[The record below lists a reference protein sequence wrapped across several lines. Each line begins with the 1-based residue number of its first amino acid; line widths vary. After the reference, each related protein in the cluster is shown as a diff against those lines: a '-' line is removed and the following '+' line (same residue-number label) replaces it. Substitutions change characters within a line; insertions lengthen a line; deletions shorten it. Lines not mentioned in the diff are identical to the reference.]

1 MNAPALVLPPLATED
16 SVPLHL
22 LGLAELVGPP
32 ASQDLPA
39 AAQAAEARWV
49 HERQGVWRPG
59 SLLHALQQPAAED
72 RRLVALAQHFGLTP
86 IECLAVAL
94 ASAVEREPM
103 VGRVLAWL
111 QAPAGGSRPTLGL
124 CLTLAQIFGLDGA
137 LAALSCG
144 VAREIGLLLVDD
156 DRRPLPEQ
164 SVQVPLPIVLALQ
177 GGESRWPGL
186 RRIEPTAQA
195 VPSVRQVAATWA
207 RALSDQGGEGPSALV
222 LRCGHP
228 GDAQDAAAQVCAS
241 LGRGAVAVNGEAPRG
256 LAPWLWLQQALPVFT
271 FEAAPGESRPLPQLP
286 GHLDPVLVACGVDG
300 AVEHQG
306 LPISTW
312 RIPLPD
318 APERTALWQQHLPEL
333 PPEAIEELGRSH
345 RHGAAH
351 IRHLAQSA
359 RQLARLTATEGG
371 SADPVHLVQS
381 LHRAARRG
389 AVSDLGSLAQ
399 LLPEE
404 VGDDAL
410 VLPPELRQTLEA
422 LVQRCRHREHLA
434 DHLGPAARTRYHPGV
449 RALLVGPSGTGK
461 TLAASWLA
469 TRLGMPL
476 YRVDLAS
483 MVSKYIG
490 ETEKNLAQLFA
501 RAEHAEVVLLF
512 DEADSL
518 FGKRTDVKDSNDRFA
533 NQQTNYLLQRIESFD
548 GIAVLTSNS
557 RGRFDSAFT
566 RRLDVVVEFPNPGP
580 SERRAVWLAHLGSG
594 HDLDS
599 GAVNRLAAGCEL
611 AGGHVRN
618 VVLGAPGLAFG
629 RPICEANLLPALA
642 AEYGKLGKSM
652 PTGLAHGSGAGQ
664 QHQRNLP

>member
-1 MNAPALVLPPLATED
+1 MNAPFLERPPLAEEQRA
-16 SVPLHL
+16 PLHL

-32 ASQDLPA
+32 ADEHST
-39 AAQAAEARWV
+39 QAAEARWV
-49 HERQGVWRPG
+49 HDLLQGCAPAT
-59 SLLHALQQPAAED
+59 LQEALAHPAAED
-72 RRLVALAQHFGLTP
+72 RRLLALAKQFGLTP
-86 IECLAVAL
+86 IECLTVAL
-94 ASAVEREPM
+94 ACAVERDPM

-111 QAPAGGSRPTLGL
+111 QAPTGGSRPTLGL
-124 CLTLAQIFGLDGA
+124 CLTLAQIFGLHDA
-137 LAALSCG
+137 LATLSCG
-144 VAREIGLLLVDD
+144 AAREIGLLTVDD
-156 DRRPLPEQ
+156 ERRPLPEQ

-177 GGESRWPGL
+177 GGGVSRWPGL
-186 RRIEPTAQA
+186 RPIDPAPDA
-195 VPSVRQVAATWA
+195 VPSVRAAAAAWA
-207 RALSDQGGEGPSALV
+207 RALLDESHENPAALL

-228 GDAQDAAAQVCAS
+228 AEAQQAAAQVCAS
-241 LGRGAVAVNGEAPRG
+241 LGRRAIAVAAEPPRG
-256 LAPWLWLQQALPVFT
+256 LAPWLWLLEAVPVFT
-271 FEAAPGESRPLPQLP
+271 FEAAPGESRTLPEVP
-286 GHLDPVLVACGVDG
+286 GHRGPVLVACGVDG

-312 RIPLPD
+312 RIALPD
-318 APERTALWQQHLPEL
+318 ASERIALWQQYLPEL

-345 RHGAAH
+345 RHGVAH
-351 IRHLAQSA
+351 IRRLAQSA
-359 RQLARLTATEGG
+359 RQQARLATPDLTTTNGG
-371 SADPVHLVQS
+371 TPEATHLLQS
-381 LHRAARRG
+381 LHHAARRG

-399 LLPEE
+399 LLPED
-404 VGDDAL
+404 VDDDTL
-410 VLPPELRQTLEA
+410 VVPPELRRTLEA

-548 GIAVLTSNS
+548 GIAILTSNS
-557 RGRFDSAFT
+557 RARFDSAFT
-566 RRLDVVVEFPNPGP
+566 RRLDTVVEFPLP
-580 SERRAVWLAHLGSG
+580 SPAERRALWLAHLGKG
-594 HDLDS
+594 HAQNETSL
-599 GAVNRLAAGCEL
+599 NRIAATCDL
-611 AGGHVRN
+611 AGGYIRS
-618 VVLGAPGLAFG
+618 A
-629 RPICEANLLPALA
+629 LLTSVASQSDERAIDFQLLRSSLL
-642 AEYGKLGKSM
+642 AEYRKLGRQA
-652 PTGLAHGSGAGQ
+652 PAGI
-664 QHQRNLP
+664 